1 MTEDA
6 YEWARDRAEAE
17 YFAHVEGVTHNTTP
31 ATHNYPQSCI
41 VSSNE
46 LDLTG
51 IPF

>member
-6 YEWARDRAEAE
+6 YEWAHDRAEAE
-17 YFAHVEGVTHNTTP
+17 YFAQGEKGP
-31 ATHNYPQSCI
+31 ATHNYPQSSI

-51 IPF
+51 VPF